1 MWIARCDRYDNSA
14 KSCIVHSVSDSM
26 ADETL
31 GVEMGKEETEDFNA
45 SQEWQEIED
54 QGMLI
59 PINKNCLRVIVC

>member
-1 MWIARCDRYDNSA
+1 
-14 KSCIVHSVSDSM
+14 M